1 MGTVLDWGE
10 RGTRDGGG
18 GKGAAQGGKLWGKSV
33 LTGRGTRG
41 CGEVCERV
49 GVQEVAVGGVEG
61 DYIVRGGEGIE
72 GLREWIQL
80 GRVLGGGGGGWGG
93 RAVDGDDLALS
104 GLGARPG
111 PAGSRVLEEGRD
123 KKRLERLP
131 PLAHHVW
138 QRRLERQPGGGQWRR
153 MQMANLRKTGE
164 VPGTPRT

>member
-1 MGTVLDWGE
+1 M
-10 RGTRDGGG
+10 
-18 GKGAAQGGKLWGKSV
+18 
-33 LTGRGTRG
+33 TGRGTRG

-123 KKRLERLP
+123 KSAWSDCLHLRTMSGRDESRENLEEGDEGVCR
-131 PLAHHVW
+131 
-138 QRRLERQPGGGQWRR
+138 
-153 MQMANLRKTGE
+153 
-164 VPGTPRT
+164 